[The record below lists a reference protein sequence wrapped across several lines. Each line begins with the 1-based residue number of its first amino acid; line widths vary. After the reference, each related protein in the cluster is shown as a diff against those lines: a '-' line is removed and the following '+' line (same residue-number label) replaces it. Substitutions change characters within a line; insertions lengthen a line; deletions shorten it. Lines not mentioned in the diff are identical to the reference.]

1 MITLAIFLVTVKLL
15 RQNDGI
21 FVILLNIISKGA
33 RAKMRSSSLKQGTR
47 AAEKS
52 TKKKPT
58 DDRHLR
64 TLPL

>member
-33 RAKMRSSSLKQGTR
+33 RAKMRSSSLQQGTR

-52 TKKKPT
+52 PKKKPT